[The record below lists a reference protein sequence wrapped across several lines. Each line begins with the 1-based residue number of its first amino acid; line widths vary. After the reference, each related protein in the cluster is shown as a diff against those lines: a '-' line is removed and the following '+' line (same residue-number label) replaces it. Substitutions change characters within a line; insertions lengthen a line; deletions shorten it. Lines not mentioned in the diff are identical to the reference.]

1 MMFDFHSVP
10 RIVFG
15 RGQFARAG
23 ELAAAL
29 GDKALI
35 VSSASAARTG
45 LTARLG
51 EMLQQA
57 GVAGTVVEQVGEPQ
71 VDDVDAALA
80 TARREACT
88 LAIGLG
94 GGSAID
100 AAKAVAGLVAN
111 GGRAGDYMEVV
122 GLGKKITQ
130 PAIPWIAI
138 PTTAGTGAEVTRNA
152 VIAWKEKGFKASI
165 RSEHL
170 LARVAIVDPELGVG
184 VPPDVTARCGMDAV
198 CQLIESYTS
207 TNANPMTDGL
217 ALQGT
222 YLAGWALRAAYARP
236 DDLDAREAMALAALL
251 SGITLTNA
259 GLGAVHG
266 LAAPLG
272 ARLPVPHGTVC
283 AALLGPV
290 IRANIAALREQKA
303 GGGAPAVRA
312 KGFLSRYGSIGIPVM
327 NIPPN
332 QIVEDLGAVPN
343 VHAPGYWTRMEEFIA
358 GFDGM
363 LVDAAAEGCESLARD
378 LKIPPL
384 GEFGLDEATADEVA
398 QLAQKSSSMKYN
410 PVPLSAETLK
420 DILLKAM

>member
-23 ELAAAL
+23 ELAAAM

-35 VSSASAARTG
+35 VSSASANRAG

-51 EMLQQA
+51 EMLA
-57 GVAGTVVEQVGEPQ
+57 EVGVTGRVVEQVGEPQ
-71 VDDVDAALA
+71 VDDVDRALA

-88 LAIGLG
+88 LVIGLG

-111 GGRAGDYMEVV
+111 GGQASDYMEVV
-122 GLGKKITQ
+122 GRGLKITK
-130 PAIPWIAI
+130 PALPWIAI

-170 LARVAIVDPELGVG
+170 LARAAIVDPELGVG
-184 VPPDVTARCGMDAV
+184 VPPDVTARCGMDAL

-222 YLAGWALRAAYARP
+222 HLAGRALRAAYARP

-272 ARLPVPHGTVC
+272 AKLPVPHGTVC

-290 IRANIAALREQKA
+290 IRANLAELRQR
-303 GGGAPAVRA
+303 GWDAPAKHSLARYATIGRTLSGRA
-312 KGFLSRYGSIGIPVM
+312 
-327 NIPPN
+327 
-332 QIVEDLGAVPN
+332 DLDESAAGDAGAQ
-343 VHAPGYWTRMEEFIA
+343 FC
-358 GFDGM
+358 D
-363 LVDAAAEGCESLARD
+363 SLARD
-378 LKIPPL
+378 LRIPPL
-384 GEFGLDEATADEVA
+384 GEFGLDQAKAEEIA
-398 QLAQKSSSMKYN
+398 QLAQKSSSMRYN

-420 DILLKAM
+420 AILLKAM

>member
-23 ELAAAL
+23 ELAATL
-29 GDKALI
+29 GDNALI
-35 VSSASAARTG
+35 VSSASAARAG
-45 LTARLG
+45 LTERLG

-71 VDDVDAALA
+71 VDDVDRALA

-122 GLGKKITQ
+122 GLGKKITR

-152 VIAWKEKGFKASI
+152 VIGWKEKNFKASI

-184 VPPDVTARCGMDAV
+184 VPPDVTARCGMDAL

-236 DDLDAREAMALAALL
+236 ADLDAREAMALAALL

-272 ARLPVPHGTVC
+272 AKLPIPHGTVC

-290 IRANIAALREQKA
+290 IRANLAELR
-303 GGGAPAVRA
+303 R
-312 KGFLSRYGSIGIPVM
+312 R
-327 NIPPN
+327 
-332 QIVEDLGAVPN
+332 
-343 VHAPGYWTRMEEFIA
+343 TT
-358 GFDGM
+358 
-363 LVDAAAEGCESLARD
+363 DAAAKHSLARYATIGRTLSGRADLDESAAGEAGAEFCDSLARD
-378 LKIPPL
+378 LHIPPL
-384 GEFGLDEATADEVA
+384 GTLGLDEATADEVA
-398 QLAQKSSSMKYN
+398 QLAQKSSSMRYN
-410 PVPLSAETLK
+410 PVPLSAATLK
-420 DILLKAM
+420 GVLLQAM